1 MSSSCR
7 ISRKTAVLS
16 PFSFALTRS
25 NSSSTTRWSAFNRS
39 IAFSSLGV
47 SADETAST
55 TLETMPLFA
64 GCFRFAAVERFAVVA
79 RLFGFAVERLPADVV
94 RFEVRP
100 PFVDRVFELIDFA
113 RPLVLTV
120 VRDVDV
126 LDFEAAPSPRLVE
139 LRFADAV
146 FALEDD
152 VFLDAPLPEPVVL
165 LLEAALAER
174 DVEVDFEPDPLD
186 PDFDVDR
193 AEPALDVVL
202 DVDDLDDA
210 DFDAE
215 DEDLDLEGAEP
226 FDLDELL
233 LVLVAVRD
241 LDEEALEP
249 DLDFA
254 VCLVA
259 AIRCLPF

>member
-1 MSSSCR
+1 MGS
-7 ISRKTAVLS
+7 V
-16 PFSFALTRS
+16 
-25 NSSSTTRWSAFNRS
+25 
-39 IAFSSLGV
+39 GV

-55 TLETMPLFA
+55 TLETMPFFA
-64 GCFRFAAVERFAVVA
+64 GCFRFAAVERFVVVV
-79 RLFGFAVERLPADVV
+79 RVFGFAVERLPADVV

-100 PFVDRVFELIDFA
+100 LFIDRVFELVDFA

-120 VRDVDV
+120 VRVVEV

-152 VFLDAPLPEPVVL
+152 VFLDAPFPEPVVL
-165 LLEAALAER
+165 LLEAAAAER
-174 DVEVDFEPDPLD
+174 DAEVDLEADPLD

-193 AEPALDVVL
+193 EEPALDVVR
-202 DVDDLDDA
+202 DADDLDDA

-215 DEDLDLEGAEP
+215 DEDFDLEGAEP

-233 LVLVAVRD
+233 LVFAAVRD